1 MQHLD
6 PHQRPPEGIRNVY
19 KKYQKMKPKDL
30 EEDQNIVDLT
40 VVQQD
45 ALPEKVRVI
54 KNLEIDQLK
63 DAFRTFAGN
72 NASDQL
78 QHLHFEPSIAVYD
91 HEDMPGN
98 ISTVLFSQSSLSCHF
113 ILTVGRSLHHPN
125 PPPPRHPT
133 NPPLTTLAPRPLQP
147 STPHQ
152 HPHPLQHFVS
162 AFECVLFLHLP
173 IIPRPCRHSPRPL
186 HPQAPHSLPTP
197 QQENAL
203 DHPRR
208 PV

>member
-78 QHLHFEPSIAVYD
+78 QHRHFEPSIAFYE

-98 ISTVLFSQSSLSCHF
+98 ISTVLASQSSL
-113 ILTVGRSLHHPN
+113 IMSLHSDS
-125 PPPPRHPT
+125 R
-133 NPPLTTLAPRPLQP
+133 
-147 STPHQ
+147 
-152 HPHPLQHFVS
+152 
-162 AFECVLFLHLP
+162 
-173 IIPRPCRHSPRPL
+173 
-186 HPQAPHSLPTP
+186 
-197 QQENAL
+197 
-203 DHPRR
+203 
-208 PV
+208 